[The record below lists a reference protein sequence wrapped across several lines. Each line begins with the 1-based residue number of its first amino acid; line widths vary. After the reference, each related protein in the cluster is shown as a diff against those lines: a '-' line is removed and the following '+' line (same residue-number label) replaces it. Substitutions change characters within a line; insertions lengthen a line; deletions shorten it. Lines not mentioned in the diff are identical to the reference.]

1 MHIHTNLKKVKTII
15 VFMLNLWTCSNIYN
29 FQKNWDMSLFKQ
41 VIKYGK
47 RIALIFLY
55 TLYKAWRTSESSF
68 SDSFIVIFSFFF
80 IYNAMNFFIH
90 SLNRFVFEKLF
101 TGCWFSSVLCSFLSL
116 YMQIYLLN
124 ACKLNWEEKLFGF
137 YAESI
142 AFRIKIFMRISLIIS
157 DSSICLKVTCV

>member
-1 MHIHTNLKKVKTII
+1 
-15 VFMLNLWTCSNIYN
+15 
-29 FQKNWDMSLFKQ
+29 MSSFKQ
-41 VIKYGK
+41 ISKYGK
-47 RIALIFLY
+47 RIVLIFLY
-55 TLYKAWRTSESSF
+55 TLYKAWRMSESSF
-68 SDSFIVIFSFFF
+68 FDSFVVIFSFFF
-80 IYNAMNFFIH
+80 VHNAMNFFIH

-101 TGCWFSSVLCSFLSL
+101 TGCRFSSVLCSFLSL

-157 DSSICLKVTCV
+157 DSSVCLKVTCV